1 MLPPLTQNHADS
13 IHAGGEESSF
23 FGAGVSGITDEAQA
37 RLKDAGDML
46 TNVVTNRPALAL
58 GTALAVGVFLGWLI
72 KRR

>member
-1 MLPPLTQNHADS
+1 MMPPLTRNQADS
-13 IHAGGEESSF
+13 IRADETKLSF
-23 FGAGVSGITDEAQA
+23 FGAGVSDITGEAEA

-46 TNVVTNRPALAL
+46 TNVITNRPALAL

>member
-1 MLPPLTQNHADS
+1 MMPPIRQNRADS
-13 IHAGGEESSF
+13 IHAKEEQAGF
-23 FGAGVSGITDEAQA
+23 FGAGVSEITDEAQA

-46 TNVVTNRPALAL
+46 KTVITTRPALAL

>member
-1 MLPPLTQNHADS
+1 MMPPFTQNRADS
-13 IHAGGEESSF
+13 IHGNGEESSF
-23 FGAGVSGITDEAQA
+23 FGAGISEITDEAQA

-46 TNVVTNRPALAL
+46 KTVITNRPALAL